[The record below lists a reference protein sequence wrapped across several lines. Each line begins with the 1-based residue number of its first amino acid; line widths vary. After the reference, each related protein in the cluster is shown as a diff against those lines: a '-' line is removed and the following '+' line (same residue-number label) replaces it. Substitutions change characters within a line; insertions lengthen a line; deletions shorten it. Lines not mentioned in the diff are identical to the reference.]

1 MQHWYR
7 YTFLGRDG
15 SVNGVIHNIDTCTVT
30 LFNISVGN
38 LVLTPCLYKIKHFQ
52 ITFQTSRILYHR
64 IMGLLMRSSGIFLMF
79 CVYCFV
85 NGGPLF
91 SDEMLNMGNSF
102 TKDLPLSMQRLLD
115 KFMESVD
122 AINSDE
128 NSDISFH
135 SLGKVSLFVIKKM
148 KK

>member
-1 MQHWYR
+1 
-7 YTFLGRDG
+7 
-15 SVNGVIHNIDTCTVT
+15 
-30 LFNISVGN
+30 
-38 LVLTPCLYKIKHFQ
+38 
-52 ITFQTSRILYHR
+52 
-64 IMGLLMRSSGIFLMF
+64 MF

-135 SLGKVSLFVIKKM
+135 SLGKVSLFVIKKNE
-148 KK
+148 KVINDFTILFWKENLKNLI